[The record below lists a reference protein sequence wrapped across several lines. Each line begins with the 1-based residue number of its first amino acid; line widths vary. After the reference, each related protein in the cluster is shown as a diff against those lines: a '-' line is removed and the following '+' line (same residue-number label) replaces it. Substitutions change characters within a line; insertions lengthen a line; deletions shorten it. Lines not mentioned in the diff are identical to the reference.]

1 MEQAQ
6 RRRLTPAVVA
16 LVALLLASACTTA
29 APTAPPTQDGQGE
42 SPTGAP
48 PPQGTEP
55 GATDAQGGGPAAT
68 PTPLI
73 ITPEPVPTGEGGL
86 TADGKVLIR
95 WFVGLGS
102 GTNPQQ
108 IEAQQTAVADFNA
121 AQDART
127 DDGPKILLSLEIVQ
141 NSTASDILK
150 TQIAS
155 GNAPDIVGPV
165 GVRGRN
171 GFNDIFLDLT
181 DQIERTGYDLS
192 GYDPSLVE
200 FFQEGASGQ
209 VGIPYAVFPSF
220 IFYNKG
226 LFDEADL
233 PYPPHAVGELYDGKP
248 WTWETLTELSK
259 LLTVDGNGND
269 ATSPDFD
276 PEDIVQFGFETQY
289 SEPRR
294 QASAWGA
301 GSYVGED
308 GRTVQIPEAWRTAW
322 KWYYDAMWTDHFI
335 PTDDYRNSDTFA
347 AGNPTASG
355 RVAMAHMFMWYSC
368 CIVPASGEPAI
379 DSWDIAVMPSY
390 NDTITAPINAD
401 TFTIVESTSHPDEA
415 FEVLTYLLGV
425 PELLVT
431 YGGMPARISE
441 QPAFFEALDASFAEA
456 FPGNDVDW
464 QVALD
469 MQSYPDIPNHED
481 DVPNFLKVYALQA
494 DFWTKLNTTPGLDMD
509 AEIDNYA
516 SEIQALVDQVQP

>member
-1 MEQAQ
+1 MDREQ
-6 RRRLTPAVVA
+6 RRRLTPPVVA
-16 LVALLLASACTTA
+16 LVALLLASACSSAAPPA
-29 APTAPPTQDGQGE
+29 APTQTAQSV
-42 SPTGAP
+42 SPTEP
-48 PPQGTEP
+48 PATETEP
-55 GATDAQGGGPAAT
+55 AATESEGPVSEAT

-73 ITPEPVPTGEGGL
+73 ITPEPVAIGESGL

-127 DDGPKILLSLEIVQ
+127 DGGTKILLQLEIVQ

-181 DQIERTGYDLS
+181 DQIARTDFDLS
-192 GYDPSLVE
+192 GYDEALVE

-220 IFYNKG
+220 IFYNKD

-233 PYPPHAVGELYDGKP
+233 PYPPHAVDEMYDGQP
-248 WTWETLTELSK
+248 WTWEALTELAK
-259 LLTVDGNGND
+259 KLTVDANGSD

-276 PEDIVQFGFETQY
+276 PEEIVQFGFETQY

-301 GSYVGED
+301 GSYVSED
-308 GRTVQIPEAWRTAW
+308 GRTVEIPDAWRTAW
-322 KWYYDAMWTDHFI
+322 NWYYDAMWSDHFI
-335 PTDDYRNSDTFA
+335 PTDEYRNSDTFG

-368 CIVPASGEPAI
+368 CMIPPSGEAAF
-379 DSWDIAVMPSY
+379 DSWDIAVMPSHD
-390 NDTITAPINAD
+390 DTITAPINAD
-401 TFTIVESTSHPDEA
+401 TFTIVETTSHPDEA

-441 QPAFFEALDASFAEA
+441 QPAFFESLDASFAEA

-494 DFWTKLNTTPGLDMD
+494 EFWTKLNTTPDLDVD
-509 AEIDNYA
+509 AEIDTYA

>member
-1 MEQAQ
+1 MQ
-6 RRRLTPAVVA
+6 RAHRRGLIPAVVA
-16 LVALLLASACTTA
+16 LVALVLASACTTA
-29 APTAPPTQDGQGE
+29 APTAVPTQPSATATPE
-42 SPTGAP
+42 
-48 PPQGTEP
+48 PQATEP
-55 GATDAQGGGPAAT
+55 QATEPQATDSEAT

-127 DDGPKILLSLEIVQ
+127 DDGRKILLSLEIVQ

-171 GFNDIFLDLT
+171 GFNDVFLDLT
-181 DQIERTGYDLS
+181 PQIERTGYDLS
-192 GYDPSLVE
+192 GYDPALVE

-220 IFYNKG
+220 IFYNKD

-233 PYPPHAVGELYDGKP
+233 PYPPHTVGEMYDGQP
-248 WTWETLTELSK
+248 WTWETLTELAK
-259 LLTVDGNGND
+259 VLTVDGNGND
-269 ATSPDFD
+269 AASPDFD
-276 PEDIVQFGFETQY
+276 PENIVQFGFETQW

-294 QASAWGA
+294 QASAWGS

-308 GRTVQIPEAWRTAW
+308 GRTVQIPDAWRTAW
-322 KWYYDAMWTDHFI
+322 KWYYDAMWTNRFI
-335 PTDDYRNSDTFA
+335 PTDEYRNSDTFG

-368 CIVPASGEPAI
+368 CMVPPTGEAAF
-379 DSWDIAVMPSY
+379 DSWDIAALPSY
-390 NDTITAPINAD
+390 NGTTTAPINAD

-415 FEVLTYLLGV
+415 FEVLTHLLTV

-456 FPGNDVDW
+456 FPDTEVDW

-494 DFWTKLNTTPGLDMD
+494 EFWTRLNTTPGLDMD
-509 AEIDNYA
+509 AEIDTYA